1 MSVREMNMAKQKPLL
16 NVRTKWLG
24 IAFLVPALLFII
36 FTMVVPIGW
45 NAVMSFTTWN
55 GMGDMKAAG
64 WNNYLELFQDPVTLK
79 GFYYSV
85 FIAVIST
92 GIAVLTGLLLA
103 LLINKTGR
111 REGAFYR
118 LVFFAPAMMP
128 FVVIGLL
135 FSFILSPDTGLLNRI
150 FQVIGLQSLEHAWL
164 SEPGIVLWTIAVVGG
179 WRFSGFAMMLMY
191 TAIVTLPASMFEAAK
206 LEGMSYFKQI
216 RLIIIPLIMPTISLV
231 TMLML
236 IISFKT
242 YDVVWAMTKGGPGDF
257 SRTVPVRML
266 DVAFRYNEF
275 GYAAAISVM
284 LTLLVSLIIYLS
296 QKLTRV
302 SVYEY

>member
-1 MSVREMNMAKQKPLL
+1 MRFGKNDLTR
-16 NVRTKWLG
+16 RTKLLG
-24 IAFLVPALLFII
+24 AAFLIPALLFIGS
-36 FTMVVPIGW
+36 TMVVPIGW

-55 GMGDMKAAG
+55 GIGEMKAAG
-64 WNNYLELFQDPVTLK
+64 WSNYAVFFQDPVTLK

-85 FIAVIST
+85 FIAVVSSS
-92 GIAVLTGLLLA
+92 IAVLTGLLLA
-103 LLINKTGR
+103 LMIYRAGR
-111 REGAFYR
+111 KEGAFYR

-128 FVVIGLL
+128 LVVIGLL
-135 FSFILSPDTGLLNRI
+135 FTFILSPDTGLVNHALRA
-150 FQVIGLQSLEHAWL
+150 IGLQSLERAWL
-164 SEPGIVLWTIAVVGG
+164 AEPGTVLWTIAAIGG
-179 WRFSGFAMMLMY
+179 WRFSGFVMMLTY

-206 LEGMSYFKQI
+206 LEGMGYFRQV
-216 RLIIIPLIMPTISLV
+216 RMIILPLIMPTIRLV

-242 YDVVWAMTKGGPGDF
+242 YDIVWAMTQGGPGDF

-284 LTLLVSLIIYLS
+284 LTIVVSLVIALS
-296 QKLTRV
+296 RKLTKG